1 MSQTQTLVLAIGAF
15 QCLLLFTLLVTD
27 KRVNYAS
34 KLLGV
39 QCLFIA
45 STFVLPLIVAAGESK
60 LAWLIGLLWCPDLF
74 VLPNSHYRLTTK
86 AHRFSSSSALS
97 YMLSA
102 QLRHPLHP
110 RKGTEFCQNGR
121 HHTL

>member
-15 QCLLLFTLLVTD
+15 QGLLLFTLLVTD

-45 STFVLPLIVAAGESK
+45 STFVLPLIVAAEKVS
-60 LAWLIGLLWCPDLF
+60 
-74 VLPNSHYRLTTK
+74 
-86 AHRFSSSSALS
+86 
-97 YMLSA
+97 
-102 QLRHPLHP
+102 
-110 RKGTEFCQNGR
+110 
-121 HHTL
+121 